1 MTLMFIYMIV
11 AVSLSFLCSVLESV
25 LLSLNYSYIQVL
37 KNKNPKVGALLEKI
51 KQEINVSISAI
62 LILNTFAHT
71 LGAAGVGAEAAKI
84 FGDEYMFVI
93 SAVLTLIILFAS
105 EILPKVIGAVY
116 WKELAPMSAYIT
128 RVLIILTYPLVIV
141 SLFITKKIS
150 KSKEDAKMTRE
161 ELLASALLS
170 EDEGI
175 INEQESDVIEN
186 ILKLKKS
193 KISDILTPRSVVFAL
208 EKSTSVEEMI
218 QMEEI
223 HRFSRIPI
231 YDETIDHIIGV
242 VMAKNIFKQ
251 ALIDKSKLAQDLM
264 KSIFSVHEN
273 IPVSYALDLFVKR
286 KEHIFVVLDSYDQT
300 EGILT
305 LEDCIETVLGVEIMD
320 EADTT
325 ADMRA
330 LAKQKKKKK
339 KKKKLEKLEQDEA
352 KLDQVEAK
360 EQDEQI

>member
-1 MTLMFIYMIV
+1 MSLLFVYMAL
-11 AVSLSFLCSVLESV
+11 AVGVSFLCSIMESV
-25 LLSLNYSYIQVL
+25 LLSLSFSYIQVL
-37 KNKNPKVGALLEKI
+37 KEQRPTIGEALEKI
-51 KQEINVSISAI
+51 KQEINVSLSAI
-62 LILNTFAHT
+62 LILNTIANT
-71 LGAAGVGAEAAKI
+71 IGAAGVGAEAAKI
-84 FGDEYMFVI
+84 FGMEFMFYF
-93 SAVLTLIILFAS
+93 SAFLTLLILFFS
-105 EILPKVIGAVY
+105 EIIPKTIGALY
-116 WKELAPMSAYIT
+116 WKEIAPIAVYII
-128 RVLIILTYPLVIV
+128 RFFIFITYPLVIV

-150 KSKEDAKMTRE
+150 QSKEQSKMTRE
-161 ELLASALLS
+161 ELLASALMS

-208 EKSTSVEEMI
+208 EKSTSVEEMM
-218 QMEEI
+218 QMDEI

-231 YDETIDHIIGV
+231 YDETIDHIVGV
-242 VMAKNIFKQ
+242 VMGKNIFKQ

-264 KSIFSVHEN
+264 KPVFSVHEN

-286 KEHIFVVLDSYDQT
+286 KEHIFVVLDSYEQT

-330 LAKQKKKKK
+330 LAKEKKKKK
-339 KKKKLEKLEQDEA
+339 KKQKLAQNQE
-352 KLDQVEAK
+352 
-360 EQDEQI
+360 